1 MEIVELRVQVEDSQL
16 KKLQADVQ
24 ALKGTTINLGTGAG
38 GSGGGKG
45 SDPTAGVRAG
55 LKATEQQATKTGQSI
70 LSVVGKVAKW
80 TAVTTAVYAPIKA
93 FKEAIT
99 TIKALDTEMVNIQK
113 VTGATSKQMQ
123 QYQQQAYALASEYGR
138 SATDVAE
145 SMTAFARAGYGE
157 QLTQMAELSTLLQNV
172 GYVSA
177 DTANSMLL
185 AVDAAWHLNGS
196 QKELMAVLDGVDKIT
211 NQNATDFDKMATGMT
226 VAASVFSESGESI
239 QTFASMIGTGTA
251 VTQRSGQEIARGLR
265 TVLMNI
271 RQIKGETEDGELI
284 DGESIAK
291 ASAALKEFAG
301 ISTMEN
307 GELRKA
313 SDVLADLAHKWED
326 LDSVQQSAI
335 AEALAGKRQA
345 NILTALMGNWDMY
358 EKQMEEYA
366 TAAGTALK
374 ENEIYMDSWAAKSE
388 QLKAKWTEFVSGFVN
403 TDVIKGSLD
412 GIISAL
418 NFLDSGVGHAALG
431 IAALTASFAGIAKLI
446 PVITGSKLVTF
457 FTDFAAASK
466 AAAAGSEAAASAM
479 SMMKGDIISA
489 ITPFLAFVAL
499 AADFKFMADAIDE
512 AFVSFDEQ
520 TEKVA
525 SLKSEY
531 EQLTGAGSEY
541 AQLMAK
547 VGTGDLTQ
555 ADRNRLTILNAQ
567 ADALERQIQLEQ
579 DLAFQKFQQ
588 KEAGTYQLE
597 RGKMVDTGVG
607 QKGDEKRLEKMNK
620 LYEEGFKKVQE
631 GEASLQDYRATLQD
645 IIADNTDWYN
655 QMKEWENLGYG
666 DSFSDAQKEA
676 MALYETISM
685 LLGLGDKDLPIV
697 KALNDFE
704 QRGKGIAEFGNNLA
718 VNAEQIRSYFKS
730 IGLGAEEAQEAI
742 DGLRADGVIVIDVEH
757 DDIETTISQ
766 LGDLGIAVEEAGE
779 WKINVDAL
787 KEFANQVGLSADET
801 DKLAAALDS
810 VDGVSLIDAEGNAVS
825 LLDTMT
831 ELGTKS
837 PMELLVSANTG
848 DADASIAGTQQKA
861 DDLENSDP
869 NVDVSATDNASGT
882 ILTATAEARAF
893 GDMRPSPTL
902 SAKDN
907 ATSVINGAISALGR
921 FRDKTI
927 TITTKYVTSGT
938 GPGGGGWGSGS
949 AGFGGKA
956 TGDINFKG
964 GPVLLGDEYSPT
976 GAPRPE
982 LVITRDGKAFLA
994 GVTGPVATTLP
1005 AGSRIF
1011 KYSDTLDVL
1020 SGKDMEQIAAYAGGG
1035 GNGAGG
1041 LSLGER
1047 YVRGANGGGDASG
1060 GGGGGGNAN
1069 NAKANA
1075 NNANANKG
1083 NANANKAKGGGGG
1096 GGRKKGGGGGGGSSS
1111 SAKSEEDE
1119 YRKQLEKELEL
1130 LEAQYE
1136 FLEASNA
1143 STGELRDKST
1153 EIQAKLHEINEYL
1166 ATTDA
1171 EQKDL
1176 VDNSTKWWQENEKQ
1190 KGLLENQLS
1199 LLRAE
1204 YELLEAS
1211 GAGAEDLNKKS
1222 QEIQDKL
1229 HEINETIRSVNG
1241 SQEEIAENST
1251 AWWEELKKIQDV
1263 QIGVYERE
1271 RDLLETEAELMS
1283 HDGTSPAE
1291 RLSKMRE
1298 IQDNL
1303 HQQAEYMRSI
1313 KASQAD
1319 INRLSIQWWEV
1330 QKDILSVQQS
1340 LVDELNAAVDEKLR
1354 LARKERDAELEIIDK
1369 QIDQLQK
1376 ERDIQEE
1383 QLSIEE
1389 KRKAVEEARFAL
1401 ENAQRQRTV
1410 RYFNASTGQ
1419 WEWGADAR
1427 NVASARK
1434 AYDQA
1439 QKDIDKDNKDREY
1452 NLRIE
1457 ALELQKEEINSRYDA
1472 LATRWEALTDSF
1484 KEPLRDIEDIL
1495 RDLLATGTLTESQV
1509 AMVKELCGD
1518 IDEYTL
1524 SILSALL
1531 TFKEFQSIQPD
1542 TTGVEYVKYVMDWLD
1557 KNGWTQANT
1566 DQAKSMVQASGSAA
1580 AAAIFAAEQAAQ
1592 AAGTT
1597 TRTSSTP
1604 YGNVSSGATSAA
1616 VAAVK
1621 AATSSSSSGSS
1632 SKSSGASSAAS
1643 SAAKAASSGSSS
1655 KSSSSSTKSTLSS
1668 TGASSAA
1675 LAAVKAAAAA
1685 AGKTYDSGG
1694 VLSGFGGIKATGE
1707 DEIVI
1712 PPELAGF
1719 MLKPSANH
1727 QFKQRMAE
1735 LGYLYG
1741 TGSLSATNLV
1751 GTTRN
1756 NASNDHYGDVYNYGN
1771 ITLSES
1777 QARSMTVYELAQK
1790 SRGLSVYSAIG

>member
-55 LKATEQQATKTGQSI
+55 LKATEQQATRTGQSI

-157 QLTQMAELSTLLQNV
+157 QLSQMAELSTLLQNV

-366 TAAGTALK
+366 TAAGTALQ
-374 ENEIYMDSWAAKSE
+374 ENAIYMDSWAAKTE
-388 QLKAKWTEFVSGFVN
+388 QLKSTWTEFVSGFVN
-403 TDVIKGSLD
+403 TDMVKGALD
-412 GIISAL
+412 GLIGAIG
-418 NFLDSGVGHAALG
+418 FLDSDLGHAAISAG
-431 IAALTASFAGIAKLI
+431 VFAAAIGGIAKLI
-446 PVITGSKLVTF
+446 PVIAGSSLVSFLKDIPIFLGAFADIAKGQGLAVALSQTLAMIGPLGLALAGLAAVVATPALVDF
-457 FTDFAAASK
+457 FTTDYAEQGEKVSELTAQYDELYGAESEYQSLIQKRGSESGLSDWEQSRLTYLEQYRSELKATIEEEKQLAASK
-466 AAAAGSEAAASAM
+466 YQEQYGSQAQSTFDEDYYRNGGRGKKDNETIDVKNLREAKAAFDELNAAATSGQKSQKEYQQ
-479 SMMKGDIISA
+479 GIDEILD
-489 ITPFLAFVAL
+489 TY
-499 AADFKFMADAIDE
+499 ADFYNATKQGLDE
-512 AFVSFDEQ
+512 GWLDTS
-520 TEKVA
+520 
-525 SLKSEY
+525 
-531 EQLTGAGSEY
+531 
-541 AQLMAK
+541 
-547 VGTGDLTQ
+547 DLTQ
-555 ADRNRLTILNAQ
+555 AQKDLMDLYETMQKLRDVPLDKLNVAN
-567 ADALERQIQLEQ
+567 AIESFKALSEVGDKTVINW
-579 DLAFQKFQQ
+579 QKL
-588 KEAGTYQLE
+588 KKAMEEAG
-597 RGKMVDTGVG
+597 
-607 QKGDEKRLEKMNK
+607 
-620 LYEEGFKKVQE
+620 
-631 GEASLQDYRATLQD
+631 ASAEDIDATLQSMQQD
-645 IIADNTDWYN
+645 ESIVLIDVEAD
-655 QMKEWENLGYG
+655 
-666 DSFSDAQKEA
+666 
-676 MALYETISM
+676 
-685 LLGLGDKDLPIV
+685 
-697 KALNDFE
+697 
-704 QRGKGIAEFGNNLA
+704 
-718 VNAEQIRSYFKS
+718 
-730 IGLGAEEAQEAI
+730 GAEETLEKI
-742 DGLRADGVIVIDVEH
+742 KDIGLAVQDADG
-757 DDIETTISQ
+757 
-766 LGDLGIAVEEAGE
+766 
-779 WKINVDAL
+779 WKINVDGLTNLMTDLGMSKDQIESVIQSLQGINGVSFVDA
-787 KEFANQVGLSADET
+787 EGNMANLATATENAGSAVANVIDNVKKKADDLGKT
-801 DKLAAALDS
+801 KPVVKMSA
-810 VDGVSLIDAEGNAVS
+810 VDGVSKV
-825 LLDTMT
+825 
-831 ELGTKS
+831 
-837 PMELLVSANTG
+837 
-848 DADASIAGTQQKA
+848 ADAARRAVQSVPKTWSVTITANAGPVFAAVNAAKA
-861 DDLENSDP
+861 AISVFQNFKASVGL
-869 NVDVSATDNASGT
+869 ASG
-882 ILTATAEARAF
+882 
-893 GDMRPSPTL
+893 S
-902 SAKDN
+902 KN
-907 ATSVINGAISALGR
+907 
-921 FRDKTI
+921 
-927 TITTKYVTSGT
+927 
-938 GPGGGGWGSGS
+938 WQ
-949 AGFGGKA
+949 
-956 TGDINFKG
+956 G
-964 GPVLLGDEYSPT
+964 GPVLLGDETSAD
-976 GAPRPE
+976 GSPRPE
-982 LVITRDGKAFLA
+982 LVITKNGRAFVA
-994 GVTGPVATTLP
+994 GMTGPTMADLP
-1005 AGSRIF
+1005 AGSRVYPYSETMGIF
-1011 KYSDTLDVL
+1011 
-1020 SGKDMEQIAAYAGGG
+1020 SGRDMTEVQAFSAGNDKILNHYLNPQAPKPAANANANAQKANNGNVNKGGNANGNKGGGG
-1035 GNGAGG
+1035 GNGGG
-1041 LSLGER
+1041 NS
-1047 YVRGANGGGDASG
+1047 SG
-1060 GGGGGGNAN
+1060 GT
-1069 NAKANA
+1069 
-1075 NNANANKG
+1075 
-1083 NANANKAKGGGGG
+1083 
-1096 GGRKKGGGGGGGSSS
+1096 SSGDGTD
-1111 SAKSEEDE
+1111 AT
-1119 YRKQLEKELEL
+1119 LEKLKKELEL
-1130 LEAQYE
+1130 LEAQYD

-1176 VDNSTKWWQENEKQ
+1176 VENSTKWWEENEKQ
-1190 KGLLENQLS
+1190 KGLLEDQLS

-1211 GAGAEDLNKKS
+1211 GAGADELNDKS
-1222 QEIQDKL
+1222 KEIQDKL

-1283 HDGTSPAE
+1283 HDGTSPAT
-1291 RLSKMRE
+1291 RLAKMRE

-1319 INRLSIQWWEV
+1319 INRLSIQWWEI

-1410 RYFNASTGQ
+1410 RYFNAATGQ

-1531 TFKEFQSIQPD
+1531 TFKEFQSIQANA
-1542 TTGVEYVKYVMDWLD
+1542 TGVEYAKYVMDWLD
-1557 KNGWTQANT
+1557 KNGWTQENS
-1566 DQAKSMVQASGSAA
+1566 DLAKAQVQATGSAA

-1604 YGNVSSGATSAA
+1604 YGNASSGASSAA

-1643 SAAKAASSGSSS
+1643 SAAKSASSG
-1655 KSSSSSTKSTLSS
+1655 SSSSSTKSTVSS

-1675 LAAVKAAAAA
+1675 AAAVKAAAAA

-1741 TGSLSATNLV
+1741 TGSLGATNLV